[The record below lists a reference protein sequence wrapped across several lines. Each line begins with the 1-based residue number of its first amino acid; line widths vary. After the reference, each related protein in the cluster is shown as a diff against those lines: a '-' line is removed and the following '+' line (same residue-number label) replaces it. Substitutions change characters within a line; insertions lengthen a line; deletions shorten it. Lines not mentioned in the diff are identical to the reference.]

1 MLFLVLLVSVRTVHL
16 QVVVCILFYV
26 LPNTCIHKYPVL
38 ILHTVIPA
46 FFGTLDCGHIIQYFF
61 RGNRILP
68 VDFGE
73 GVWKFL
79 LQITERVVLKNE
91 DSVVIGMD

>member
-1 MLFLVLLVSVRTVHL
+1 LFLLVSVRTVHL
-16 QVVVCILFYV
+16 QVAVAVCILFDV
-26 LPNTCIHKYPVL
+26 LLITCIHKYPVL

-46 FFGTLDCGHIIQYFF
+46 LFGTLDCWHIIQYFW
-61 RGNRILP
+61 GVIALLP

-73 GVWKFL
+73 GIWNFI

-91 DSVVIGMD
+91 DSVAIGMD